1 MNLEELMAST
11 PPMQQHALIKGFQ
24 AGAASRDAEVAQWQ
38 NIIDEEAKDSAL
50 VIIERDQLRAEL
62 AAEQANNA
70 RLRDFIASAQVS
82 SGVCCCGE
90 AMDGHSSPMSCGH
103 SPVDMWDHAVEK
115 LLDAPSDTSTLEAVA
130 AIHEALASTP
140 EQSLAEYRNNVI
152 EECASVCDKR
162 SMRKNDGNWT
172 DFELDSICGTNE
184 LAADEIRAMKEQP

>member
-1 MNLEELMAST
+1 MTYAPIQGKCPACHQDSANTS
-11 PPMQQHALIKGFQ
+11 FQ
-24 AGAASRDAEVAQWQ
+24 AGAASRDAEVAEH
-38 NIIDEEAKDSAL
+38 IEEIAAL
-50 VIIERDQLRAEL
+50 KEVIKHGDIQRERDMELAGEERDQLRAEL

-103 SPVDMWDHAVEK
+103 SPVDMWDHAVEN
-115 LLDAPSDTSTLEAVA
+115 LLDAPSDT
-130 AIHEALASTP
+130 STP

-172 DFELDSICGTNE
+172 DFEWDSICGTNE